1 LTSAPGSPV
10 YNPYE
15 YDVDQ
20 VYRLEDHA
28 FLRHIGD
35 GSLEPDQNAWTIPR
49 NNDDDEKVEIT
60 NAYLTDIK
68 DTVSRKKL
76 HRKTYVYVH
85 DKDNDR
91 VKWDLLLNDKGSL
104 VLSNSKINKYIPMPH
119 QSCYETTDTCKYAY
133 KSGTHKMVECKIT
146 GFTPNLNC
154 AIELLTPDD
163 NARFK
168 KGRLASIEAGDLI
181 KLAGYIVNI
190 KNDQKQ
196 YVIDT
201 SHRSVLLPTLI
212 DAVGGSLHT
221 GDLSTLIHRGY

>member
-1 LTSAPGSPV
+1 M
-10 YNPYE
+10 
-15 YDVDQ
+15 
-20 VYRLEDHA
+20 
-28 FLRHIGD
+28 
-35 GSLEPDQNAWTIPR
+35 
-49 NNDDDEKVEIT
+49 EIT